1 MDTST
6 KIRTLHLEYDL
17 IEIHHNPLLKNKPY
31 LVRFFSYNSSDPAEL
46 RCDETELQNLYS
58 LLKEHKLL

>member
-1 MDTST
+1 MNTST
-6 KIRTLHLEYDL
+6 RIRTIHLEHDL
-17 IEIHHNPLLKNKPY
+17 IEIHHNSLLKNKPY
-31 LVRFFSYNSSDPAEL
+31 LIRFFSYNNFDPAEL